1 LAGSDLSA
9 GRDHADGV
17 ATVAE
22 HLDKQVIG
30 SAFSKRKRK
39 KRWSP
44 QAMLPMNRSTDQRA
58 ALMKSEGERIARIVE
73 LLGAKE
79 E

>member
-1 LAGSDLSA
+1 
-9 GRDHADGV
+9 
-17 ATVAE
+17 
-22 HLDKQVIG
+22 
-30 SAFSKRKRK
+30 
-39 KRWSP
+39 
-44 QAMLPMNRSTDQRA
+44 MLPMNRSTDQRA